1 MGAVDLSDISDSER
15 EDDGYDSDGLPLPMG
30 GKSSAGSS
38 SSMASMFIGSLNEGG
53 KKDKKDKKGKKD
65 KNDWVDDKFDEIY
78 GKVKKNRPGQQA
90 RRA

>member
-1 MGAVDLSDISDSER
+1 MGGVDLSDISDSER

-30 GKSSAGSS
+30 GKGSSAG
-38 SSMASMFIGSLNEGG
+38 SSMASMFIGSLNEG